1 MTWINVLE
9 RVNYKKASQEQLLK
23 SSNDL
28 IMELERILEIKERNK
43 DNEELQKFH
52 TNREKLFQMR
62 RIFNS
67 MVTELS
73 GWATD
78 YEVSNLINNYNTLEK
93 KVNLIL

>member
-1 MTWINVLE
+1 MTWIDILE
-9 RVNYKKASQEQLLK
+9 RIDYNKASQEQLLK

-28 IMELERILEIKERNK
+28 IIELERTVEVKERNR
-43 DNEELQKFH
+43 DNTNLQKFH